1 MQLIDEIE
9 QDVAINGESFRGP
22 LLREA
27 WPRIKAAL
35 LSGEE
40 MACVLE
46 DDPDEHGQG
55 SEHYAPEC
63 RACQALVDF
72 RAATEGTPAAEIGRA
87 S

>member
-1 MQLIDEIE
+1 MRLIDDIE
-9 QDVAINGESFRGP
+9 AQVAINGESFRGP

-35 LSGEE
+35 EAGEE
-40 MACVLE
+40 MARVLE
-46 DDPDEHGQG
+46 DDPEEHGQG

-72 RAATEGTPAAEIGRA
+72 RAATEGTK
-87 S
+87 